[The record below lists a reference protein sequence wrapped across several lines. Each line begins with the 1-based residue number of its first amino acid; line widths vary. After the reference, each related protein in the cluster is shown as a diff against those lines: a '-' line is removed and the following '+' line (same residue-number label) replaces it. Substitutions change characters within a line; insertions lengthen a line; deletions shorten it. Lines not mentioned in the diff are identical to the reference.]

1 MFHTSLLLPCSLVSA
16 GAIGCAGGFLAVR
29 GCQRHQGG
37 GGGKKH
43 DLYDIREK
51 VHKLLS
57 PPRSSLHAWLL
68 TYVHMQLTSAPTL
81 MPLCSGVDPTTVA
94 VLMEDGGA
102 LMGLAI
108 AGRFNGIVA
117 PPWLSI
123 NPLDTVI
130 YIVYNI

>member
-1 MFHTSLLLPCSLVSA
+1 MP
-16 GAIGCAGGFLAVR
+16 I
-29 GCQRHQGG
+29 
-37 GGGKKH
+37 
-43 DLYDIREK
+43 
-51 VHKLLS
+51 
-57 PPRSSLHAWLL
+57 
-68 TYVHMQLTSAPTL
+68 
-81 MPLCSGVDPTTVA
+81 PLCSGIDPTTVA

-130 YIVYNI
+130 YIVYNL